1 MKTGVG
7 LHDPSECFPT
17 KDMLLSEVHFC
28 LEILSAF
35 AAKILAK
42 VEERDC
48 NMTKRLCV
56 RQLGELLC
64 ILSSDKQYNMINI
77 IPAFSG
83 VFFCLQTD
91 EY

>member
-1 MKTGVG
+1 MEAGVG
-7 LHDPSECFPT
+7 LHDPCKCLPT
-17 KDMLLSEVHFC
+17 KDILLSEVHFC

-48 NMTKRLCV
+48 KETVCEAE
-56 RQLGELLC
+56 LGQLLC
-64 ILSSDKQYNMINI
+64 ILSSDKQHNMINI

-83 VFFCLQTD
+83 VFFCL
-91 EY
+91 